1 MTRAKGDYVKVL
13 EKIDGI
19 SAKIVYDDTIARI
32 VETIS
37 QSPRIHQRGI
47 ATKAKV
53 SRGLCSYHLK
63 NLANGGI
70 VKIVDTGYKKF
81 YVLSEDGRR
90 ALELR
95 RSIFPG
101 H

>member
-1 MTRAKGDYVKVL
+1 MAKAKDEYAKAV
-13 EKIDGI
+13 EKIDGM
-19 SAKIVYDDTIARI
+19 SAKVVYDDTIARI

-37 QSPRIHQRGI
+37 QSPRTHQRGI
-47 ATKAKV
+47 ANKAKV

-81 YVLSEDGRR
+81 YVLSEDGKR
-90 ALELR
+90 ALEIR
-95 RSIFPG
+95 RNVFPG